1 MKFSHTVA
9 LAFAAESVNA
19 AALQPRHY
27 TFPSISGSGQWSSV
41 RQTLNFQSNAGVTD
55 VSSDTIRCYTSSGRR
70 APQTQSVAAGSSVAW
85 SASPNIFHPGPLQ
98 FYMAKVPAG
107 QTAATWEGTGD
118 VWFKI
123 YAEPAITS
131 NGQLSWASLSK
142 CCTSHPSSMDT
153 DSVQTRAPSAS
164 PFPGT
169 CRPATT
175 CSASSTL
182 RCMALATPT
191 ARSFIS
197 RARRLR
203 LRVEGVGRRRHWWRF
218 LVLTRLRIRASRLTF
233 TR

>member
-55 VSSDTIRCYTSSGRR
+55 VSSDAIRCYTSSGRR
-70 APQTQSVAAGSSVAW
+70 APQTQTVAAGSSVTW

-107 QTAATWEGTGD
+107 QTAATWEGTGE

-131 NGQLSWASLSK
+131 NGQLSWASLS
-142 CCTSHPSSMDT
+142 T
-153 DSVQTRAPSAS
+153 
-164 PFPGT
+164 
-169 CRPATT
+169 
-175 CSASSTL
+175 
-182 RCMALATPT
+182 
-191 ARSFIS
+191 
-197 RARRLR
+197 
-203 LRVEGVGRRRHWWRF
+203 
-218 LVLTRLRIRASRLTF
+218 
-233 TR
+233 